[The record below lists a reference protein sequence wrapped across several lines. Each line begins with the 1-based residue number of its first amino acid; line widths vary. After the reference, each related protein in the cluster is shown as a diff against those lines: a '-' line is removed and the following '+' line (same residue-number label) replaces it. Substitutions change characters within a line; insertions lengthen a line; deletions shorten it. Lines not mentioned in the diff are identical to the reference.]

1 MSPRAGLLFFMLLW
15 LKRTCMSVFK
25 SFPEMKNR
33 RSKKEAKERARNKTN
48 RRTQFRRDVIR
59 FKYKTLN
66 GLACGIINI
75 FYHSSP
81 LITVIESLELND

>member
-1 MSPRAGLLFFMLLW
+1 
-15 LKRTCMSVFK
+15 
-25 SFPEMKNR
+25 MKNR